1 MPIDLETLDIA
12 QLGALTTTGYGSLPI
27 VNTVSVSGAL
37 NLFLKGSVPVASSGS
52 LNLSMTGS
60 TSGTSYELNQLPL
73 FLKADP
79 TNSSINLFIEGER
92 KLTSKQSFMNM
103 YIAGYGTMVDNSL
116 PAVIFGGYGGGFP
129 HSNNISLFLEGD
141 GLSENHIPLTA
152 SMNMFLQTASGSNN
166 SINLFMQADQP
177 NENAIDLYTYGV
189 TGSSSG
195 ILNLYTLSKDN
206 MNSHI
211 SLFTRGY

>member
-1 MPIDLETLDIA
+1 MPIDLETLDIT
-12 QLGALTTTGYGSLPI
+12 QLGALTITGYGALPI
-27 VNTVSVSGAL
+27 VNTVSASGGL
-37 NLFLKGSVPVASSGS
+37 NLFLKGSVSVASSGS

-60 TSGTSYELNQLPL
+60 TSGTSYAFNQLPL

-92 KLTSKQSFMNM
+92 KLSSKQSFINM
-103 YIAGYGTMVDNSL
+103 YVDGHGTTINNSL

-129 HSNNISLFLEGD
+129 YSNSISLFLEGD
-141 GLSENHIPLTA
+141 GLSENHIPMST

-195 ILNLYTLSKDN
+195 TLNLYTLSKDN